1 MALRPYF
8 AAVNKN
14 LDDAF
19 SPGRVIV
26 ASPGRVI
33 VASPGRVIVAD
44 EIISSW
50 HGQSIDFD
58 VNGAPHITKIARKPD
73 GIGVEMKALAE
84 GNQMS

>member
-19 SPGRVIV
+19 
-26 ASPGRVI
+26 SPGRVI